1 MEDVKLETPTHEVEA
16 VTTSFEGEIHDVV
29 RQMSSRNSKPDMGK
43 KVTGGTIA
51 PLIDRVGATSID
63 EIEKLIAE
71 LQAARSYLQSEG
83 ERLQRE
89 LSRYEHLSQT
99 AFASVKVIAQTLGDW
114 RKSGHQLRGR
124 PAV

>member
-1 MEDVKLETPTHEVEA
+1 MDDVKLETPTHEVEA
-16 VTTSFEGEIHDVV
+16 VTAALEGEIHDVV
-29 RQMSSRNSKPDMGK
+29 REMSSRNSKPDMGK

-51 PLIDRVGATSID
+51 PLIERVGATSID

-99 AFASVKVIAQTLGDW
+99 AFASVKVIAQSLGDW